1 MGAKRVVAPP
11 RQLRALGVV
20 VPVHNEESVVTS
32 ALEAIDRA
40 IRRLPSGIDC
50 RVAVVLDTCEDSS
63 SNRVAQWSSGS
74 SALVLCSRGR
84 NVGRARKKG
93 CEALIS
99 TFSEFDR
106 NAIWLAT
113 TDADSIVP
121 EEWLRVQVASFEE
134 GVDVWAGRVGVA
146 DWTER
151 TPGVIARWK
160 KLYASERI
168 PIHGASLGFTA
179 SAYVELNGF
188 RELRSGEDRDLYER
202 AKDIG
207 LRVHHDKRA
216 VVTTS
221 ARQQARA
228 PRGFAHRLDEL
239 VEVPLEVS
247 LAGSPVMSTGGIPD
261 PGCSDITDS

>member
-1 MGAKRVVAPP
+1 MIPSRS
-11 RQLRALGVV
+11 LRALGVV
-20 VPVHNEESVVTS
+20 VPVHNEEAVITS
-32 ALEAIDRA
+32 ALEAIERA
-40 IRRLPSGIDC
+40 LRRLSSGIDC

-63 SNRVAQWSSGS
+63 FNRVAQWSTGS

-84 NVGRARKKG
+84 NVGQARKIG
-93 CEALIS
+93 CDALVS

-121 EEWLRVQVASFEE
+121 EEWLRVQIASFEE

-160 KLYASERI
+160 KLYASERM

-188 RELRSGEDRDLYER
+188 RELRSGEDRDLCER

-216 VVTTS
+216 VVMTS
-221 ARQQARA
+221 ARQQAHA
-228 PRGFAHRLDEL
+228 PHGFAHALDEL
-239 VEVPLEVS
+239 VEAP
-247 LAGSPVMSTGGIPD
+247 P
-261 PGCSDITDS
+261 

>member
-1 MGAKRVVAPP
+1 MVPT

-20 VPVHNEESVVTS
+20 VPVHNEESVVTF

-40 IRRLPSGIDC
+40 VRRLPSRVDC

-63 SNRVAQWSSGS
+63 PNRVAQWSTGS
-74 SALVLCSRGR
+74 SALVLRSQGR
-84 NVGRARKKG
+84 NVGRARRQG
-93 CEALIS
+93 CEALVS

-106 NAIWLAT
+106 TAIWLAT

-121 EEWLRVQVASFEE
+121 EEWLRVQVAAFEE

-146 DWTER
+146 DWPDR
-151 TPGVIARWK
+151 APSVIARWK
-160 KLYASERI
+160 KSYASERT

-202 AKDIG
+202 AREIG

-216 VVTTS
+216 VVMTS
-221 ARQQARA
+221 SRQQARA
-228 PRGFAHRLDEL
+228 PHGFAHALDEL
-239 VEVPLEVS
+239 VEVPLETS
-247 LAGSPVMSTGGIPD
+247 LAGSPIMRTGKTPL
-261 PGCSDITDS
+261 PVCS

>member
-1 MGAKRVVAPP
+1 MAPT

-50 RVAVVLDTCEDSS
+50 RVAVVLDTCEDNSS
-63 SNRVAQWSSGS
+63 TRVAEWSTDS

-93 CEALIS
+93 CDALVS
-99 TFSEFDR
+99 TFCEFDR
-106 NAIWLAT
+106 TAIWLAT

-121 EEWLRVQVASFEE
+121 EEWLRVQIASFEE

-146 DWTER
+146 DLTDR
-151 TPGVIARWK
+151 TPGVIARWRR
-160 KLYASERI
+160 LYALERT

-179 SAYVELNGF
+179 SAYVQLNGF
-188 RELRSGEDRDLYER
+188 RELRSGEDWDLYKR
-202 AKDIG
+202 AREIG

-216 VVTTS
+216 VVMTS
-221 ARQQARA
+221 SRQLARA
-228 PRGFAHRLDEL
+228 PHGFAHALDEI
-239 VEVPLEVS
+239 VEVPSEAS
-247 LAGSPVMSTGGIPD
+247 LAGSLVMNTGKSRILLVR
-261 PGCSDITDS
+261 DITDS

>member
-1 MGAKRVVAPP
+1 MAPT
-11 RQLRALGVV
+11 RQPLALGVV
-20 VPVHNEESVVTS
+20 MPVHNEELVVTP
-32 ALEAIDRA
+32 ALEAVDRA
-40 IRRLPSGIDC
+40 IRRLPSGIHC
-50 RVAVVLDTCEDSS
+50 RVAVVLDTCEDGS
-63 SNRVAQWSSGS
+63 SNRVAQWSRGS

-84 NVGRARKKG
+84 NVGRARKRG

-121 EEWLRVQVASFEE
+121 VEWLRVQIASFEE

-146 DWTER
+146 DSTER

-202 AKDIG
+202 AKHIG

-216 VVTTS
+216 VVMTS

-228 PRGFAHRLDEL
+228 PRGFAHALNEL
-239 VEVPLEVS
+239 VEVPLQASV
-247 LAGSPVMSTGGIPD
+247 AGSPVMSTRGIPD
-261 PGCSDITDS
+261 PACS

>member
-1 MGAKRVVAPP
+1 VAPT
-11 RQLRALGVV
+11 RELRALGVV
-20 VPVHNEESVVTS
+20 VPVHNEESVVTF

-40 IRRLPSGIDC
+40 IRRIPSGIDC
-50 RVAVVLDTCEDSS
+50 RVAVVLDTCEDNS
-63 SNRVAQWSSGS
+63 SNRVAQWSTGS
-74 SALVLCSRGR
+74 SALVLSSLGR

-93 CEALIS
+93 CDALVS
-99 TFSEFDR
+99 AFSKFDR
-106 NAIWLAT
+106 NATWLVT
-113 TDADSIVP
+113 TDSDSIVP
-121 EEWLRVQVASFEE
+121 EEWLTVQIASFEE

-160 KLYASERI
+160 KLYASERR

-179 SAYVELNGF
+179 SAYVELDGF

-216 VVTTS
+216 AVMTS
-221 ARQQARA
+221 ARQLARA
-228 PRGFAHRLDEL
+228 PHGFAHALDEL
-239 VEVPLEVS
+239 VS
-247 LAGSPVMSTGGIPD
+247 
-261 PGCSDITDS
+261 

>member
-1 MGAKRVVAPP
+1 MAPT

-50 RVAVVLDTCEDSS
+50 RVAVVLDTCEDNS
-63 SNRVAQWSSGS
+63 SNRVAQWSRGS

-93 CEALIS
+93 CDALVS

-106 NAIWLAT
+106 HAIWLAT

-121 EEWLRVQVASFEE
+121 EEWLGVQIASFEE

-151 TPGVIARWK
+151 TPGSIASWK
-160 KLYASERI
+160 KLYASERT
-168 PIHGASLGFTA
+168 PIHGASLGLTA

-207 LRVHHDKRA
+207 LRVRHDTRA
-216 VVTTS
+216 AVMTS

-228 PRGFAHRLDEL
+228 PHGFAHALDEL
-239 VEVPLEVS
+239 VEVPLEAS
-247 LAGSPVMSTGGIPD
+247 LAGSPLMSTGGIPD
-261 PGCSDITDS
+261 PACS

>member
-1 MGAKRVVAPP
+1 MGAERVVAPT

-40 IRRLPSGIDC
+40 IRRLPSDIHC

-63 SNRVAQWSSGS
+63 SSRVAQWSIGS
-74 SALVLCSRGR
+74 PALVLCSRGR
-84 NVGRARKKG
+84 NVGRARKQG
-93 CEALIS
+93 CEALVS

-121 EEWLRVQVASFEE
+121 EDWLRVQVASFHQ

-146 DWTER
+146 DGTER

-202 AKDIG
+202 AKDLG
-207 LRVHHDKRA
+207 RRVHHDKRA
-216 VVTTS
+216 VVMTS

-228 PRGFAHRLDEL
+228 PHGFAHALDAL
-239 VEVPLEVS
+239 VEAPRESS
-247 LAGSPVMSTGGIPD
+247 LAGAPVMSTGGIPE
-261 PGCSDITDS
+261 PSLP